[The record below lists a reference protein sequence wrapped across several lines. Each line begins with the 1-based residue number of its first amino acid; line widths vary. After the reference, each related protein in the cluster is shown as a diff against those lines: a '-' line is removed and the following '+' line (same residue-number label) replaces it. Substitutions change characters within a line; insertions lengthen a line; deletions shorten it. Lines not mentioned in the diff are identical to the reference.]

1 MSATNQS
8 DSIAYTT
15 IDLLRHGICEGGDIL
30 RGSTDVALLPE
41 GLDQMD
47 EVARHQPH
55 WNRIVS
61 SPLKRCCEFAERLAE
76 QRNVPLHLD
85 DRWQEIDFGDW
96 DGVKIDSIRA
106 KYPKESEL
114 YYNQPTEYTPPA
126 GEPILEFQERVVS
139 AFKQLFDQY
148 RGEHLLVVQHGGTA
162 RVLLAHILNAPLS
175 AAIRIAMPYAC
186 LTRIRVFHESE
197 NNYPVLLA
205 HLPEPSAN

>member
-8 DSIAYTT
+8 DSIGYTT

-47 EVARHQPH
+47 EVAHHQPH

-85 DRWQEIDFGDW
+85 DRWREIDFGDW

-114 YYNQPTEYTPPA
+114 YYNQPTEFTPPA

-139 AFKQLFDQY
+139 AFEQLFDHH
-148 RGEHLLVVQHGGTA
+148 RGEHLLVVQHGGTT

-175 AAIRIAMPYAC
+175 NSIRIAIPYAC
-186 LTRIRVFHESE
+186 LTRIRVYHASD

-205 HLPEPSAN
+205 HIPEPSAN